1 MHGCGVHL
9 HVKGRK
15 HARCIF
21 TMYGACQS
29 VMYSWLLG
37 NPLFC
42 PFVLYS
48 HDGCGV
54 HLQVRGRKHAWCI
67 FSMYGAHP
75 SVMYSLLLGKIPFN
89 PLFCP
94 CVLYSHDGCAVYL
107 HVRERKHAR
116 CIFSMYGAHSSVM
129 YSLLLGKIP
138 FNPLFHPCVLYS
150 HYGCE
155 VHLHVRGRKHARRI
169 FSMYGAYWVSCTLY
183 YWERSPSIHCFVF
196 VCFTHPTYA
205 CDYIF

>member
-48 HDGCGV
+48 YDGCGV
-54 HLQVRGRKHAWCI
+54 HLQVRGRKNAWCI

-75 SVMYSLLLGKIPFN
+75 
-89 PLFCP
+89 
-94 CVLYSHDGCAVYL
+94 
-107 HVRERKHAR
+107 
-116 CIFSMYGAHSSVM
+116 SVM